1 MESTINHTYV
11 NGGEYRKKFDLIS
24 ENKELNRL
32 LFQLSKKMLEHRNGT
47 EYEVIYAVD
56 EELNSASEREA
67 EKERILKE
75 IKSRPSTIKTKK
87 TGQKKIVFNFG

>member
-1 MESTINHTYV
+1 MIMENDVFEIPEKY
-11 NGGEYRKKFDLIS
+11 I
-24 ENKELNRL
+24 
-32 LFQLSKKMLEHRNGT
+32 KM
-47 EYEVIYAVD
+47 
-56 EELNSASEREA
+56 SASEREA